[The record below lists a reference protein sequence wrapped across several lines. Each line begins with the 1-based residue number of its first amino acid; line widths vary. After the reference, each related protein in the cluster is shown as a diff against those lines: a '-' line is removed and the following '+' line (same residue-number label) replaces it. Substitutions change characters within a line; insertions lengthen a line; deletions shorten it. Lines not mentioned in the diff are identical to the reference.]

1 MEAIPR
7 KYGEWGQFD
16 RYCKLVL
23 YHEAIDYLREMKC
36 RRDREVSLDALSPAD
51 WDKLSTVDRYS
62 CDSFTFSSHGYDL
75 HIDNELVAEAFASLP
90 PFDMPLNRIIIRD
103 TLIPPPVLPAQAP
116 ININMTRI
124 VREISGHPLKS
135 VVAYPV
141 VVMIEP
147 TWKAAC

>member
-51 WDKLSTVDRYS
+51 WDKLSIVDRYS
-62 CDSFTFSSHGYDL
+62 CDSF
-75 HIDNELVAEAFASLP
+75 ILVRMAMTYISTTSLWP
-90 PFDMPLNRIIIRD
+90 KR
-103 TLIPPPVLPAQAP
+103 LPACQK
-116 ININMTRI
+116 TSR
-124 VREISGHPLKS
+124 VF
-135 VVAYPV
+135 
-141 VVMIEP
+141 
-147 TWKAAC
+147 

>member
-62 CDSFTFSSHGYDL
+62 CDSFTYISTT
-75 HIDNELVAEAFASLP
+75 SLWP
-90 PFDMPLNRIIIRD
+90 KR
-103 TLIPPPVLPAQAP
+103 LPACQK
-116 ININMTRI
+116 TSR
-124 VREISGHPLKS
+124 VF
-135 VVAYPV
+135 
-141 VVMIEP
+141 
-147 TWKAAC
+147 

>member
-51 WDKLSTVDRYS
+51 WDKL
-62 CDSFTFSSHGYDL
+62 
-75 HIDNELVAEAFASLP
+75 
-90 PFDMPLNRIIIRD
+90 
-103 TLIPPPVLPAQAP
+103 
-116 ININMTRI
+116 
-124 VREISGHPLKS
+124 
-135 VVAYPV
+135 
-141 VVMIEP
+141 
-147 TWKAAC
+147 